1 MQQTALDGLT
11 VSGLGHRDLVREGA
25 LMCKKSKRLPDEGM
39 RHKCMKEPDR
49 GAVVSEGF
57 KQSMVFRK

>member
-1 MQQTALDGLT
+1 
-11 VSGLGHRDLVREGA
+11 
-25 LMCKKSKRLPDEGM
+25 M

-57 KQSMVFRK
+57 KQSMVFRKWIRLF